1 MLYGKKGLM
10 VALAYN
16 RPMADSVLADI
27 RPQDRARVENLL
39 STRWSLPAEHP
50 VSALDALAL
59 GDCRTLAILGPKNR
73 VGSRYFQLFLADS
86 DGRLADGALAL
97 GLHNSGPYPAF
108 NWIEMT
114 QYNEQPTFTAA
125 SGSPLPRTGEGQGVR
140 DADLHG
146 PLFAALSGLVP
157 AGGHLMV
164 EYDSASHRATERT
177 LALRYPVAA
186 SPLGYRL
193 FAAGVRS
200 YRDWYIS
207 EGGREG
213 PRKLQGFKPLNA
225 AIATEK
231 TAALR
236 RELEAMLAAPGN
248 DGHGEWGHLA
258 RALGRRVLDNLPE
271 S

>member
-1 MLYGKKGLM
+1 MG
-10 VALAYN
+10 
-16 RPMADSVLADI
+16 PMTSSVLAGL
-27 RPQDRARVENLL
+27 RPPDRARIEALL
-39 STRWSLPAEHP
+39 SGKWSLPGDHP

-59 GDCRTLAILGPKNR
+59 GDCRTVAILGPKNA

-86 DGRLADGALAL
+86 VGSLADGALAL

-114 QYNEQPTFTAA
+114 QYQERPRFGETELSLWD
-125 SGSPLPRTGEGQGVR
+125 SGLDE
-140 DADLHG
+140 A
-146 PLFAALSGLVP
+146 LFEALSGLVP

-164 EYDSASHRATERT
+164 EYDSPGHRATERILT
-177 LALRYPVAA
+177 LGYPAAA
-186 SPLGYRL
+186 SPLGFRL
-193 FAAGVRS
+193 FGAGVRS

-225 AIATEK
+225 EIAAEK

-236 RELEAMLAAPGN
+236 TELEAMLTSPAN
-248 DGHGEWGHLA
+248 SGHGEWGQLA
-258 RALGRRVLDNLPE
+258 RALGRRVLDNLPAA
-271 S
+271 

>member
-1 MLYGKKGLM
+1 MLYGKESRP
-10 VALAYN
+10 VARPYN
-16 RPMADSVLADI
+16 RPMTNSVLAQI
-27 RPQDRARVENLL
+27 RPQDRARIENLL
-39 STRWSLPAEHP
+39 STRWSLPGEHP
-50 VSALDALAL
+50 VSSLDAVAL
-59 GDCRTLAILGPKNR
+59 GDCRTLAILGPKNG

-86 DGRLADGALAL
+86 AGRLADSALAL
-97 GLHNSGPYPAF
+97 GLYNSGRYPAY

-114 QYNEQPTFTAA
+114 QYQEKPSF
-125 SGSPLPRTGEGQGVR
+125 GETELSLWDSSLDV
-140 DADLHG
+140 
-146 PLFAALSGLVP
+146 PLFQTLSGLVP
-157 AGGHLMV
+157 VGGHLMV
-164 EYDSASHRATERT
+164 EYDSASHRATERI

-193 FAAGVRS
+193 FAVGVRS

-225 AIATEK
+225 EIAAEK

-236 RELEAMLAAPGN
+236 AELEAKLAAPAN
-248 DGHGEWGHLA
+248 DGHGEWGQLA

-271 S
+271 A

>member
-1 MLYGKKGLM
+1 MTS
-10 VALAYN
+10 
-16 RPMADSVLADI
+16 RTDPSDSVLARI
-27 RPQDRARVENLL
+27 RPQDRARIEDLL
-39 STRWSLPAEHP
+39 AGKWSLPGEHP

-59 GDCRTLAILGPKNR
+59 GDCRTLAIIGPKNA

-86 DGRLADGALAL
+86 AGRLADGALAL
-97 GLHNSGPYPAF
+97 GLYNSGPYPAF
-108 NWIEMT
+108 NWIELI
-114 QYNEQPTFTAA
+114 QYQARPRFGEEELSLWD
-125 SGSPLPRTGEGQGVR
+125 SGLDE
-140 DADLHG
+140 A
-146 PLFAALSGLVP
+146 LFQALSGLVP

-164 EYDSASHRATERT
+164 EYDSPGHRATERILT
-177 LALRYPVAA
+177 LRYPVAA
-186 SPLGYRL
+186 SPIGFRL

-225 AIATEK
+225 QIAAEK

-236 RELEAMLAAPGN
+236 AELEELLASPGN
-248 DGHGEWGHLA
+248 DGHGQWGRLA
-258 RALGRRVLDNLPE
+258 RALGRRVLDNLPK

>member
-1 MLYGKKGLM
+1 MLYGKESHTVARTYNGLM
-10 VALAYN
+10 AN
-16 RPMADSVLADI
+16 SILADI

-39 STRWSLPAEHP
+39 STRWSLPGEHP
-50 VSALDALAL
+50 VSALDALTL
-59 GDCRTLAILGPKNR
+59 GNCRTLAILGPRNR

-86 DGRLADGALAL
+86 DGRLAEGALAL

-114 QYNEQPTFTAA
+114 QYNEQPTFAPE
-125 SGSPLPRTGEGQGVR
+125 SSSPLPRTGEGQGVR
-140 DADLHG
+140 DSGFDR
-146 PLFAALSGLVP
+146 PLFTALSSLVP

-164 EYDSASHRATERT
+164 EYDSPSHRATERT

-193 FAAGVRS
+193 FTAGVRS

-225 AIATEK
+225 SIAAEK

-236 RELEAMLAAPGN
+236 AEIEAMLAAPGN
-248 DGHGEWGHLA
+248 DAHGEWGRLA
-258 RALGRRVLDNLPE
+258 RALGRRVLNNLPDA
-271 S
+271 